1 MKKIF
6 LGFFFLSIVSF
17 SSASKGFEVV
27 FTQPHPSVFELSF
40 TIDEPQFDEITIQD
54 FTFTKIVFA
63 SSVKTMKKGYAELPY
78 VHATVMLSPDKNIQL
93 EFLEG
98 AYTDYALEHPLVP
111 SRGTIYRDQDPATVP
126 YEIYPGSIV
135 DAWYPLDVAQHNE
148 PFILKDIRGTSVFVY
163 PFQYNAALNILR
175 VYHSVKVRLVE
186 HDAKPVINPLI
197 KLSDKILH
205 EMDAIYRSVFINYPQ
220 NREDLTIAD
229 FGDILVICTERDSA
243 AIQPYI
249 QWKKEKGYEVYM
261 ELVPTGTNVANLVQ
275 DQYNANNNI
284 LYVLLV
290 GDWTDIKSNLLT
302 GVYPMDP
309 QLGCVVGTDT
319 HADICIGRFSANDPD
334 DVTVQVN
341 KVIAYERDPEPGAE
355 WYKNAIGIASS
366 QGPGDDDE
374 LDYEH
379 NDIIFTNKL
388 DPFTYDQYTP
398 IYDPSAN
405 ILMVQNAVEAGA
417 SVINYTGHGSPTS
430 WGTSGFSNSNVNQL
444 TNGDMLPVIVSVA
457 CNNGD
462 FHTGECFAEAWAKKE
477 NGGSIMFL
485 GATISQPWDPP
496 MRGQDYF
503 MDLMTGGYD
512 YAQYPGQN
520 GISTFEGRT
529 TIGSFVFNG
538 LTLMIVESAGDDD
551 LRTAK
556 TWTMFGDPSLQVRTD
571 TPIEVVVSNE
581 VILVGAPYLTTVTAN
596 GEPVEGAVVAL
607 SKDGT
612 TFSGI
617 TNENGEVSI
626 EHSLVPGTCK
636 LVVTGFNLVT
646 IYHDATIIPPEGP
659 YLVLEDYTMA
669 DEGGNGDHFADYGET
684 VTLNLSLK
692 NVGIETAYDV
702 TATLSTTDSLV
713 VIGNGEYF
721 YGNVDADSVVSG
733 SDFVFTVALLVPD
746 MHVVR
751 FDLLMRDNPD
761 STWSASI
768 SIPLHAPVLGI
779 SFDHVDDQY
788 GNANN
793 RLDPGE
799 TADICFMGINSGH
812 SISPE
817 ATMTISSGNE
827 FITLNSTSMDLGIIE
842 PGLPV
847 LASFNISIS
856 PSAPLGSVIDFGVTI
871 TAGEYT
877 LEIPVI
883 LNVGLIIEDWET
895 TGFEGFQWVFAG
907 NAEWQLTEFQPY
919 EGTLCAVSGNIGN
932 NQTSELLLDIEVL
945 SDGQI
950 SFFKKVSSEA
960 GYDFLE
966 FYIDNTKMGSWS
978 GTDSWSEEMFDIPA
992 GLHTLRWTY
1001 SKDYYVS
1008 GGMDCA
1014 WIDYII
1020 FPPIYLPV
1028 DVGQITRNTNDVG
1041 LYPNPFR
1048 NQVTLTY
1055 TVEESSPV
1063 KLTVFSG
1070 IGQILETRDMG
1081 IQPPGKYMILLDASS
1096 WHNGIYY
1103 YTLDIDGTVKNGK
1116 MIRVR

>member
-1 MKKIF
+1 MKKILPGLF
-6 LGFFFLSIVSF
+6 ILSIVSL
-17 SSASKGFEVV
+17 SWAQQGFDVV
-27 FTQPHPSVFELSF
+27 FTETQPSVIELVF
-40 TIDEPQFDEITIQD
+40 TIDEPQFDEIAIQD
-54 FTFTKIVFA
+54 NTFTKIIFA
-63 SSVKTMKKGYAELPY
+63 SSVKTTKKGYAELPN
-78 VHATVMLSPDKNIQL
+78 VHATVMLSPDKNVQL

-98 AYTDYALEHPLVP
+98 DYTDYALDHPLLP
-111 SRGTIYRDQDPATVP
+111 SRGTIYRDQDPSTVP
-126 YEIYPGSIV
+126 YVIDPGSII

-163 PFQYNAALNILR
+163 PFQYNAARNILR
-175 VYHSVKVRLVE
+175 VYHTVTVQLVE
-186 HDAKPVINPLI
+186 NDTKPVINPLK
-197 KLSDKILH
+197 KLSDNILY
-205 EMDAIYRSVFINYPQ
+205 EMDAVYRSVFINYPQ

-243 AIQPYI
+243 AIEPYI
-249 QWKKEKGYEVYM
+249 QWKKEKGYEVFM
-261 ELVPTGTNVANLVQ
+261 EIVATGTNVASLIQ
-275 DQYNANNNI
+275 EQYNANNNI

-290 GDWTDIKSNLLT
+290 GDWADIKSNLLS

-334 DVTVQVN
+334 DVSVQVN
-341 KVIAYERDPEPGAE
+341 KVIAYEREPLPGTE

-374 LDYEH
+374 MDYEH
-379 NDIIFTNKL
+379 NDIIFANKL
-388 DPFTYDQYTP
+388 DPFTYDLYTP

-405 ILMVQNAVEAGA
+405 TQMVKTAVETGA
-417 SVINYTGHGSPTS
+417 SIINYTGHGSPTS
-430 WGTSGFSNSNVNQL
+430 WGTSGFNNSNVNQL
-444 TNGDMLPVIVSVA
+444 SNGDKLPVIISVA

-512 YAQYPGQN
+512 YDQYPGQN

-529 TIGSFVFNG
+529 SIGSFVFNG

-571 TPIEVVVSNE
+571 IPKEVELSNE
-581 VILVGAPYLTTVTAN
+581 MILVGAPFSSTVTAN
-596 GEPVEGAVVAL
+596 GEPFEGAVVAL
-607 SKDGT
+607 SKDGM

-636 LVVTGFNLVT
+636 LAVTGFNLLT

-659 YLVLEDYTMA
+659 YLVLADYTMA

-692 NVGIETAYDV
+692 NVGVEAAYDV
-702 TATLSTTDSLV
+702 TATLSTLDSLV
-713 VIGNGEYF
+713 VIGNSEYF
-721 YGNVDADSVVSG
+721 YGIVDADSVVSG
-733 SDFVFTVALLVPD
+733 SDFVFTVASLIPD

-751 FDLLMRDNPD
+751 FDLLMRDNLD
-761 STWSASI
+761 STWSSSI
-768 SIPLHAPVLGI
+768 SIPLHAPVLGA

-799 TADICFMGINSGH
+799 TADIYFMGINSGH

-817 ATMTISSGNE
+817 ATMTISSDSE

-847 LASFNISIS
+847 MASFNVSIS
-856 PSAPLGSVIDFGVTI
+856 PSAPLGSVVDFTVTI
-871 TAGEYT
+871 LAGDYT
-877 LEIPVI
+877 LEMPVI
-883 LNVGLIIEDWET
+883 LNVGLIMEDWET
-895 TGFEGFQWVFAG
+895 AGFESFGWTFAG
-907 NAEWQLTEFQPY
+907 NAEWQLTQFQPY
-919 EGTLCAVSGNIGN
+919 EGTLCAVSGTIGS

-945 SDGQI
+945 SDGQV

-966 FYIDNTKMGSWS
+966 FYINNTKMGSWS
-978 GTDSWSEEMFDIPA
+978 GTDNWSEQMFDIPA
-992 GLHTLRWTY
+992 GLHTLRWIY

-1008 GGMDCA
+1008 SGMDCA

-1028 DVGQITRNTNDVG
+1028 GVGQITRNTYDVG
-1041 LYPNPFR
+1041 LYPNPFHE
-1048 NQVTLTY
+1048 QVTLSY
-1055 TVEESSPV
+1055 TVGQSSPV

-1070 IGQILETRDMG
+1070 MGQILESRDMG
-1081 IQPPGKYMILLDASS
+1081 TQQPGQYMIRLNTSS
-1096 WHNGIYY
+1096 WHDGIYY

-1116 MIRVR
+1116 MIRLR